1 MVSRRRDGPQMGT
14 SNSFMQARELLPDST
29 FLADI
34 TGKFFKV
41 DNAQRPC
48 NDRYLENS
56 MLRYARV
63 EDIHRAK
70 VRQRRTADEGKALPE
85 LSLSAKA
92 KAAQAAQAI
101 KQRQK
106 AKSSKDEKAPALAS
120 GVHNRTSE
128 AVLLEPEDD
137 EGNVEYKL
145 RLKQPNPVR
154 FQQLVSLSSHTR
166 S

>member
-1 MVSRRRDGPQMGT
+1 
-14 SNSFMQARELLPDST
+14 
-29 FLADI
+29 
-34 TGKFFKV
+34 
-41 DNAQRPC
+41 
-48 NDRYLENS
+48 